1 MVTGNGTASS
11 ALALSK
17 RRGQRAHRPHHHTA
31 VIRCFMVP
39 RAKFINGQVLGVVFA
54 AATDD
59 SQTGYALT
67 AEEVTPDAVA
77 GHAATVGV
85 STGGCD

>member
-39 RAKFINGQVLGVVFA
+39 RAKFIKDFSP
-54 AATDD
+54 TYR
-59 SQTGYALT
+59 QTVEKTEIDLELLDRSCLDGSVSVWAET
-67 AEEVTPDAVA
+67 A
-77 GHAATVGV
+77 
-85 STGGCD
+85 